1 MFLLLNNGLSTR
13 FNSVKDCPE
22 EILFLSRFELFQA
35 FMVLVNVLNL

>member
-35 FMVLVNVLNL
+35 STVLVNVLNL